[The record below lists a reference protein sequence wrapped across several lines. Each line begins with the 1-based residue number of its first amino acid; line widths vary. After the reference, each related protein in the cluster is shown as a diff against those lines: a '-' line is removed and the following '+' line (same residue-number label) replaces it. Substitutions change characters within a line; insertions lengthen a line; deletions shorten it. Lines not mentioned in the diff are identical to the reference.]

1 MLKVYTTSS
10 CAFCPMV
17 KKFLAMKN
25 VPYTEVNVTDDN
37 KTRSELFE
45 ATGMMS
51 VPVTTN
57 GKEFVVGWNPSKLA
71 ELCKNTAVAV

>member
-17 KKFLAMKN
+17 KKYLTMKN
-25 VPYTEVNVTDDN
+25 VPYTEVNVTDDTE
-37 KTRSELFE
+37 TRKELFQT
-45 ATGMMS
+45 TGMMS

-57 GKEFVVGWNPSKLA
+57 GTEFVVGWNPAKLA
-71 ELCKNTAVAV
+71 ELCKMNTTTV